1 MTTFILYAQMHRTS
15 VNEKQKTK
23 NLKETKADMWGCLEK
38 RKEKEKEQN
47 YNIKK
52 KNVSLALDIP
62 SIYYSG
68 NCLSWSLFSQV

>member
-1 MTTFILYAQMHRTS
+1 MTTFILYAQMHITS

-23 NLKETKADMWGCLEK
+23 NLKETKVDMWGCLEK

-52 KNVSLALDIP
+52 KSEKCFFSLG
-62 SIYYSG
+62 YSF
-68 NCLSWSLFSQV
+68 NLLFW